1 MESRK
6 AGRFVTGLVLVAV
19 GAFLLI
25 SLITH
30 DPREGPFPD
39 VRAGGTGSN
48 ACGVVGAYVSAYALA
63 LLGWAAYAVTGSVA
77 VAGLLVLFGVR
88 ISGPVVRSAGL
99 AVIVVS
105 MLLGLAMLHA
115 SPASTPGS
123 YRAGP
128 GVAGGVL
135 GILLA
140 GVLYRG
146 VGATGSIILFLLS
159 GFVGAFLLAGAELA
173 VVLAAAAGRL
183 KPLAS
188 VAFRSARRA
197 PVREPAAA
205 VQSAAPADLEPEVV
219 PAFEQPVGP
228 APGAL
233 VRAVPEDG
241 PSEEDER
248 TEAPA
253 EPPEPEVV
261 TGHTRA
267 PDVEEEEV
275 DLELFENVARD
286 GEYRL
291 PPIGLLEEC
300 PLASGGDDEAEI
312 REKGRVLARTLAE
325 FKVEAHVV
333 GIRRGPVITMYE
345 LSLSP
350 GTKVSKVESLSD
362 DLAIAL
368 KAPNVRIVAPLPG
381 KNTVGIE
388 VPNTERDLVGI
399 RELMEELGKKAG
411 KLAIP
416 LFLGKDTAGNPLV
429 LDLATCPHLLV
440 AGATGSGKSV
450 AINVMI
456 CSILMARKPEEVQL
470 LLIDPKS
477 VEFTQYHQLPHLIC
491 PVLSDMKKA
500 ASVLKWA
507 CKKMDERYA
516 LLSRV
521 GVRDLSSYNELEP
534 EEIARRLDP
543 EGDADLDD
551 VPFYMPHIVIIVDEF
566 GELMMVAAKEV
577 ESSVIRLS
585 QKARAVGIHLICATQ
600 RPSVDVITGLI
611 KANLPARIAFQ
622 VASKVDS
629 RTILDRNGAEL
640 LLGRGDMLLLPPG
653 TSRLTRAQGS
663 YVSEEEM
670 QRIVDFVESQGPPRF
685 RPDLRE
691 YHAREDSANS
701 SDDLYEDAVRVV
713 LETQRG
719 SVSLLQRRLSVGY
732 SRAARLIDMMAEA
745 GIVGSYRGSQARDV
759 TMTLEQWEKARAQ
772 T

>member
-1 MESRK
+1 MEPRK
-6 AGRFVTGLVLVAV
+6 AGRFVVGLVLVAV

-30 DPREGPFPD
+30 DACEGPFPD
-39 VRAGGTGSN
+39 VRAGGTGGN
-48 ACGVVGAYVSAYALA
+48 ACGVAGAYVSAYALA
-63 LLGWAAYAVTGSVA
+63 LFGWAAYAVTGA
-77 VAGLLVLFGVR
+77 VVVTGLVLLLGVQV
-88 ISGPVVRSAGL
+88 SGL
-99 AVIVVS
+99 AMRLTGLALVLVS
-105 MLLGLAMLHA
+105 ALLGLAMAHA
-115 SPASTPGS
+115 SPDTTAGL
-123 YRAGP
+123 YRASP
-128 GVAGGVL
+128 GAAGGVL

-146 VGATGSIILFLLS
+146 VGATGSVILLLLS
-159 GFVGAFLLAGAELA
+159 VSVGAFLLAGAELA
-173 VVLAAAAGRL
+173 VGFAAALACLRSVASLPLRCVRRASGEEPIPVGAAAG
-183 KPLAS
+183 LAD
-188 VAFRSARRA
+188 VQAEPVSALA
-197 PVREPAAA
+197 EPAAT
-205 VQSAAPADLEPEVV
+205 VPEE
-219 PAFEQPVGP
+219 EQP
-228 APGAL
+228 AQ
-233 VRAVPEDG
+233 EQ
-241 PSEEDER
+241 EEE
-248 TEAPA
+248 EAEAFA

-261 TGHTRA
+261 TGYTKA
-267 PDVEEEEV
+267 PDIEDEDV
-275 DLELFENVARD
+275 DLELFENVAPD

-291 PPIGLLEEC
+291 PPIGLLEDGVFM
-300 PLASGGDDEAEI
+300 SGGEDESEI
-312 REKGRVLARTLAE
+312 RDKGRVLARTLAE
-325 FKVEAHVV
+325 FKVEAQVV

-350 GTKVSKVESLSD
+350 GTKVSKVESLAD

-388 VPNTERDLVGI
+388 VPNTERDLVGV
-399 RELMEELGKKAG
+399 RELMEELGKKAS

-416 LFLGKDTAGNPLV
+416 LFLGKDTAGSPLV

-450 AINVMI
+450 AINAMI
-456 CSILMARKPEEVQL
+456 CSILMVRKPEEVQL

-516 LLSRV
+516 LLSQV
-521 GVRDLSSYNELEP
+521 GVRDLSSYNELDE
-534 EEIARRLDP
+534 EEIVNRLDP
-543 EGDADLDD
+543 DGDADLDD
-551 VPFYMPHIVIIVDEF
+551 VPFHMPHIVIILDEF

-611 KANLPARIAFQ
+611 KSNLPARIAFQ

-653 TSRLTRAQGS
+653 TSRLIRAQGS

-670 QRIVDFVESQGPPRF
+670 LRIVQFVESQGPPRF

-691 YHAREDSANS
+691 YHAREGSASS

-713 LETQRG
+713 LGSRRG
-719 SVSLLQRRLSVGY
+719 SVSLLQRRLSIGY